1 MHDMLNLEADGPQQQ
16 KTTPGATS
24 VRYEQDTEATIW
36 MASPKLGQKTEHV
49 AWSDESAVTFRWWD
63 QNLAKTEWKPC
74 IILPSSLTST
84 VLAAGAVIVRRIFSC
99 LTLDPLILSGIST
112 NSLPEYCSW
121 TFMTT
126 GVHCSCIWRLAIVV
140 VFLFCFFK
148 CHYFMFFDQKQKNN
162 IIKRITRY
170 ILR

>member
-36 MASPKLGQKTEHV
+36 LASPKLGQKKTEHV

-126 GVHCSCIWRLAIVV
+126 GVHCSCIWRLAIVSFFWNV
-140 VFLFCFFK
+140 IISCFL
-148 CHYFMFFDQKQKNN
+148 
-162 IIKRITRY
+162 IKSKKIT
-170 ILR
+170 